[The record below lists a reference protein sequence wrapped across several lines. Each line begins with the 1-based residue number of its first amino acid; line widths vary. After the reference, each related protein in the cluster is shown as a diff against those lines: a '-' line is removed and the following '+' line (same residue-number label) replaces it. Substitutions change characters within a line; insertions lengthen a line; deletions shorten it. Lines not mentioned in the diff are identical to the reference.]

1 MEFNDEYVIELRKN
15 QMKEEYCDIKTG
27 FFLDG
32 EVVKFE
38 EQIIYQEKMSIFLPR
53 EFITMPKKIAK
64 IKYPSE
70 CRPQVIK
77 TNDTG
82 MVNMTFNLF
91 DRNIL
96 PQQIKGASNTLKKGI
111 RNMYPANIFF
121 EEKTI
126 KMGDTI
132 CSWFDYKSYAMDG
145 AIYNLLYVTSIGGK
159 VLQGTFNC
167 RFEEMNKWRE
177 AVIQMI
183 NSITDLTKKEV

>member
-1 MEFNDEYVIELRKN
+1 MDFSDERVIELRKS

-27 FFLDG
+27 FFIDG
-32 EVVKFE
+32 KVVKFE
-38 EQIIYQEKMSIFLPR
+38 EQIIYQEKMSILLP
-53 EFITMPKKIAK
+53 EGFITMPKKIAK

-77 TNDTG
+77 TDDTG
-82 MVNMTFNLF
+82 MVNMAFNLF

-96 PQQIKGASNTLKKGI
+96 PRQIKGATNTLKKGI

-121 EEKTI
+121 EEKT
-126 KMGDTI
+126 MELGNTI

-167 RFEEMNKWRE
+167 RFEEMDQWRE

-183 NSITDLTKKEV
+183 KSITDLTKKEV